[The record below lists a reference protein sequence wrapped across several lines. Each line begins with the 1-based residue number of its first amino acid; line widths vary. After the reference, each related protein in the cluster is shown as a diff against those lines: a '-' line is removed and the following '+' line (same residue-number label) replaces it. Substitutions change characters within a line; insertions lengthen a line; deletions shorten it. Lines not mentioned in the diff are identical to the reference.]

1 MHRDTIPTEKQV
13 TPYAFYNIV
22 EKAHTVAMGLVRILN
37 MKFEM
42 YINTDIKNFES

>member
-1 MHRDTIPTEKQV
+1 MHRDTTPTEKQV

-22 EKAHTVAMGLVRILN
+22 EKANTIAMGLVRILN

-42 YINTDIKNFES
+42 YIHTDIKNFEI